1 MLQILHKILALIIAL
16 AVMFSSMSFT
26 VEKHVCMGEVTD
38 VSIFNEA
45 ISCGMDELVCG
56 DDKNKEDLVKQTNCC
71 DTIQEFIPGN
81 QSEQQAIESLD
92 LSKVSLVFAY
102 VYSFAIELDTNF
114 IDNYVIHSSPPLVS
128 PDIQVLY
135 QTFLI

>member
-38 VSIFNEA
+38 VSFFNEA
-45 ISCGMDELVCG
+45 IGCGMEELVCDG
-56 DDKNKEDLVKQTNCC
+56 DLNKIDLAKQTKCC
-71 DTIQEFIPGN
+71 DSIHELIPGN
-81 QSEQQAIESLD
+81 QSEQQAVNSLELND
-92 LSKVSLVFAY
+92 LAMVFAY
-102 VYSFAIELDTNF
+102 IYSYVDELDDNL
-114 IDNYVIHSSPPLVS
+114 IDKYVVHSSPPLVS
-128 PDIQVLY
+128 LDIQVLY

>member
-38 VSIFNEA
+38 VSFFNEVKGCSMEE
-45 ISCGMDELVCG
+45 IVCDE
-56 DDKNKEDLVKQTNCC
+56 DINKEDQTKQTKCC
-71 DTIQEFIPGN
+71 DTIHELIPGN
-81 QSEQQAIESLD
+81 QNEQQAVNSLD
-92 LSKVSLVFAY
+92 LSKISLVLAF
-102 VYSFAIELDTNF
+102 VYSYIVDLNDNF
-114 IDNYVIHSSPPLVS
+114 NDNYIVDSSPPLVS
-128 PDIQVLY
+128 LDIQVLY